1 MVRCVCFLIFDQ
13 VSVEALA
20 AWSQLESTFIWTRYV
35 LKFFILVQAV
45 VQTLEL
51 EIGNTLRTL
60 TPDILFDCLH
70 EK

>member
-20 AWSQLESTFIWTRYV
+20 AWSQLESTFIWTRSV
-35 LKFFILVQAV
+35 LKLFILVQAV

-51 EIGNTLRTL
+51 KINIFCE
-60 TPDILFDCLH
+60 P
-70 EK
+70 